1 MPHLAATIK
10 GESAFDGQTGP
21 SPARGKR
28 WREAPD
34 EGKAQ
39 GSLPASRRRG
49 VQTIKLSM
57 SLRWPS
63 GIGTGLWLALS
74 T

>member
-10 GESAFDGQTGP
+10 GESAFDGQTCP

-28 WREAPD
+28 WREAPV

-39 GSLPASRRRG
+39 DCKGFPSRKQAER

-57 SLRWPS
+57 SMRWPS
-63 GIGTGLWLALS
+63 GIGTGL
-74 T
+74 